1 MPDYKSGIIIL
12 YYPISN
18 THTRMPL
25 LVIQTILLL
34 PIRKNRID
42 IGTLQLYLD
51 K

>member
-25 LVIQTILLL
+25 LMIQTILLL
-34 PIRKNRID
+34 TIRKNRIE
-42 IGTLQLYLD
+42 IRELQIYLD